1 MRVWP
6 RVKMSTTVDKLP
18 VEKRLNDIEQMLKRP
33 LEDADRRDLVREYLT
48 LTDDPDLKIEAKP

>member
-6 RVKMSTTVDKLP
+6 RVKMSPAGDKLP
-18 VEKRLNDIEQMLKRP
+18 VEKRLHDIEQMLKRP